1 MPNVHFE
8 YLGRVP
14 VSERPREIR
23 IRIFGIEG
31 RGSLKDWAVDALAA
45 LASIAF
51 FYLAFVYISV
61 VVI

>member
-1 MPNVHFE
+1 MQNVHFE

-14 VSERPREIR
+14 VTERPREIR

-31 RGSLKDWAVDALAA
+31 RGSLKDWVTDAIGTFGF
-45 LASIAF
+45 IAF
-51 FYLAFVYISV
+51 FYFAFVYISV

>member
-14 VSERPREIR
+14 VTERPREIR

-31 RGSLKDWAVDALAA
+31 RGSLKDWAIDALAT
-45 LASIAF
+45 LGSIAF
-51 FYLAFVYISV
+51 FYLAFIYISV